1 MSTQLMMDPQ
11 CETKEL
17 TGSVII
23 SKVKLIIRLT

>member
-17 TGSVII
+17 TGPVIV
-23 SKVKLIIRLT
+23 SKVKLIRLT